1 MILLRGHSVSE
12 DNDYLESTKLY
23 FSIAHDEYKRE
34 LDRSKGFEEKIG
46 RLLVILNL
54 LIVAVL
60 AVFFSSSFESL
71 LNQLSSGLKALI
83 ICLSISL
90 LSLIFISWWLL
101 IHASNFTDVKRIS
114 VDDNLRKWL
123 SSKTS
128 PEMYIAAGDQCRA
141 SIEETSKNIENCK
154 VQPLHKSLF
163 FLKLSVIT
171 LLGYFILILILKFGA
186 IPVSDNTSNSSQSQ
200 QKPIRE
206 IPEYKPEPLRNVQEN
221 NVKPVSRDNLITET
235 KDRR

>member
-1 MILLRGHSVSE
+1 MYD
-12 DNDYLESTKLY
+12 DNDYLESSKLY

-34 LDRSKGFEEKIG
+34 LDRSKGFEEKTG
-46 RLLVILNL
+46 RLLVVLNL
-54 LIVAVL
+54 LIVAIL

-71 LNQLSSGLKALI
+71 IEQLSGGLKILVI
-83 ICLSISL
+83 FLSFIL

-101 IHASNFTDVKRIS
+101 IKASHFTDVKRIS
-114 VDDNLRKWL
+114 VDDNLRNWL
-123 SSKTS
+123 SFKTA

-141 SIEETSKNIENCK
+141 SIEETAKNIEDCK
-154 VQPLHKSLF
+154 VKPLHNSLF

-200 QKPIRE
+200 QKPLRE

-221 NVKPVSRDNLITET
+221 NVKPVSRENLITET